1 MTDTATELTSRLVE
15 VLGTDPPAD
24 AVECMIGVQSVPVG
38 DWRCVVVTL
47 AAPHRHNA
55 LDLAGWRAVAG
66 ALQDVATDPAVRCVV
81 VRGAGRKAFSAGAD
95 ISEFTEKRLGDEA
108 ARSYNAA
115 LSAALAAIQSAPVP
129 VLAMVD
135 GLAVGG
141 GCEMAAACDVRLASD
156 RSSFGIPV
164 GRLGVSLGLTETRAL
179 TAAIGAANLRYLL
192 FSGSIV
198 DAPTA
203 AGMGLVQ
210 RVVAPEEL
218 VEVTAQLVGTVVTN
232 AEATMRAAKQVTAL
246 AAADPAANEEH
257 PLMRRLEHQ
266 VYAGADLR
274 EGVEAFLAGRPARF
288 TDRRS
293 TDDGRA

>member
-1 MTDTATELTSRLVE
+1 MTDTATELTSGLADI
-15 VLGTDPPAD
+15 LATDVPPEA
-24 AVECMIGVQSVPVG
+24 ANGMIGVQSVPVG

-55 LDLAGWRAVAG
+55 LDLAGWQAIAG
-66 ALQDVATDPAVRCVV
+66 ALDEVAADPEVRCVV
-81 VRGAGRKAFSAGAD
+81 IRGAGHKAFSAGAD
-95 ISEFTEKRLGDEA
+95 ISEFPDRRLGDEA

-141 GCEMAAACDVRLASD
+141 GCEMAAACDVRLATN
-156 RSSFGIPV
+156 RSRFGIPV

-192 FSGSIV
+192 FSGAIV
-198 DAPTA
+198 DASTA

-210 RVVAPEEL
+210 RVVASEEL
-218 VEVTAQLVGTVVTN
+218 VEVTAQLVGTIVTN

-246 AAADPAANEEH
+246 AAADPSATDEH